1 MVEQIV
7 EIKGLLRDV
16 LKAQAETRLRLDHCM
31 KKVAGGPKAI
41 PEIPAE
47 ITFPLNSVAEVD
59 ALEGMFV
66 DLTLQECIVSET

>member
-1 MVEQIV
+1 M
-7 EIKGLLRDV
+7 EIKNLLRDII
-16 LKAQAETRLRLDHCM
+16 KAQAETRVKLDHYV

-59 ALEGMFV
+59 ALEGMYV
-66 DLTLQECIVSET
+66 DLSLQEFIF

>member
-1 MVEQIV
+1 M
-7 EIKGLLRDV
+7 EIKGLLRDII
-16 LKAQAETRLRLDHCM
+16 KAQAETRLKLDHCM

-59 ALEGMFV
+59 AWGGGDV
-66 DLTLQECIVSET
+66 C